1 MFGMLLAEGGE
12 VVRDSLLLRLRDF
25 GYGESS
31 REVDEVEVRF
41 TRKVGQGFLGS
52 HCRVEGLATGK
63 KSKEHLAQHEKKYQM
78 SIPQMLN
85 VSPRMSGHLWP
96 SGWPCIR
103 FTMLALSGLVAWALT
118 AGKAT
123 AQDRP
128 LAADFEE
135 VYRVGGLNAP
145 EWAQFTNPSRMG
157 FDAAGNLYAL
167 DRGASRVVV
176 IGPRGNLVMTVGR
189 EGEGPGE
196 FKSAWGIV
204 VWRDG
209 RFGIVDTG
217 HGAYQLF
224 IPHGELERFV
234 RMSSIA
240 GEAGAAAAR
249 RTVRPDPGG
258 GAVIAEGVGLMA
270 RMAVMLAEAMSG
282 EEIDVGGEAG
292 KLERLD
298 LRGEVAVAEPVA
310 RARRFTPD
318 DPDEDPPF
326 FTPSVI
332 WDVLPDGTIAYID
345 STAYSISLVGA
356 DGQTRGVLERPL
368 HPEAVTAT
376 IRSATV
382 EYELKDLEEET
393 MPAVAATF
401 FSADRMEEMWKRMR
415 EDIENRPFFPEIPV
429 LRGLRATWEGSLW
442 VGRRGEE
449 PWDDDGPIDVFG
461 PDGRYLG
468 TFAAGDPGM
477 PNAFGPDG
485 LVAFVERDELD
496 VPSIVVKRLQTEV
509 R

>member
-1 MFGMLLAEGGE
+1 ML
-12 VVRDSLLLRLRDF
+12 
-25 GYGESS
+25 
-31 REVDEVEVRF
+31 
-41 TRKVGQGFLGS
+41 
-52 HCRVEGLATGK
+52 H
-63 KSKEHLAQHEKKYQM
+63 
-78 SIPQMLN
+78 

-96 SGWPCIR
+96 LGRPRIR
-103 FTMLALSGLVAWALT
+103 FTMLACAGLIAWAL
-118 AGKAT
+118 AGSVAT

-128 LAADFEE
+128 LAADFPE
-135 VYRVGGLNAP
+135 VYRVGGLSAP
-145 EWAQFTNPSRMG
+145 EWALFTNPTRMG
-157 FDAAGNLYAL
+157 FDAAGNLYVL

-176 IGPRGNLVMTVGR
+176 IDPRGNLVMTVGR

-196 FKSAWGIV
+196 FQRAWDIV

-209 RFGIVDTG
+209 RFGIVDIG

-224 IPHGELERFV
+224 TPNGELERFV

-249 RTVRPDPGG
+249 STVRPDPDG

-270 RMAVMLAEAMSG
+270 WMAVMLAEATSG
-282 EEIDVGGEAG
+282 KQVDVGGEAG

-298 LRGEVAVAEPVA
+298 LRGEMAIAEPVA

-345 STAYSISLVGA
+345 STAYAISLVGS

-382 EYELKDLEEET
+382 EYELKDLEEEAL
-393 MPAVAATF
+393 PASAAYI
-401 FSADRMEEMWKRMR
+401 SADMMERIRLQMR
-415 EDIENRPFFPEIPV
+415 EGIENRKFFPEIPV

-449 PWDDDGPIDVFG
+449 PWDDDGPIDLFG
-461 PDGRYLG
+461 PDGQYRG

-496 VPSIVVKRLQTEV
+496 VPSIVVKRLPAEW